1 MASLTIRNLDAT
13 VKERL
18 RVRAAQRGH
27 SMEAEARQILQSA
40 LAKTPTAGGPTLAE
54 RIQQRFA
61 ALGGVELELEP
72 REPPRDPPTFD

>member
-1 MASLTIRNLDAT
+1 
-13 VKERL
+13 
-18 RVRAAQRGH
+18 
-27 SMEAEARQILQSA
+27 MEAEARQILQSA